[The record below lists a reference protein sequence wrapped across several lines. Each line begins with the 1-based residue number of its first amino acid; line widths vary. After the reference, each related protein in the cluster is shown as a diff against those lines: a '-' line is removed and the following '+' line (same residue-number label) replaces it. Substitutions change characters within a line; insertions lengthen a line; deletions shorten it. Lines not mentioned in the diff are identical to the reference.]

1 MSNGTIHFKFL
12 SGEIITLDIL
22 EDIEKETNQ
31 YNPIKFPLNRTKF
44 IKDETMYYVFV
55 EPELV
60 MSIDISPTEK
70 GTYHIRKYHKLYSP
84 HPKLSINPWDMN
96 EHEKRN
102 FYSAHKLNENNE
114 LDGFALDCWQDA
126 YMINIKFPMPNST
139 FYRLY
144 LIKIID
150 FTYVYIIY
158 MIDMDNIDNMIE
170 EYKKIYNT
178 INWYKEDKY
187 LVLLDCNGSITNP
200 TL

>member
-12 SGEIITLDIL
+12 SGEIISLNIL

-60 MSIDISPTEK
+60 MSIDIIPTEK
-70 GTYHIRKYHKLYSP
+70 RTYRIRKYHKVYSP
-84 HPKLSINPWDMN
+84 QPKLSMNPWEMN
-96 EHEKRN
+96 EQEKRN
-102 FYSAHKLNENNE
+102 FYSAHKLDENKE
-114 LDGFALDCWQDA
+114 LDGFAVNCWRDCYA
-126 YMINIKFPMPNST
+126 INIKFPMSNST

-144 LIKIID
+144 LIEIID
-150 FTYVYIIY
+150 FTYVYIIN
-158 MIDMDNIDNMIE
+158 MIDMDNIDNIKE
-170 EYKKIYNT
+170 EYEKIYNT
-178 INWYKEDKY
+178 IAWYKEDKY
-187 LVLLDCNGSITNP
+187 LVLLDCNSSITTH